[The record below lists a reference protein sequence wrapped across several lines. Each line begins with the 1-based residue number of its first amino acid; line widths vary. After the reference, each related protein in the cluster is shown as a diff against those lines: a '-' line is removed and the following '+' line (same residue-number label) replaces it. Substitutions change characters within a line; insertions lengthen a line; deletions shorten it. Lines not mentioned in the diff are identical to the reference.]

1 MWLIVGLG
9 NPGKSYSKTRHNI
22 GFMVI
27 DALSS
32 EYSIPFK
39 NKSKNFI
46 CGIGCINEKDVIL
59 LKPLTFMNRS
69 GVAVKEAIRKYTN
82 IDNMIVVHDDIDL
95 SAGVLRIK
103 KNGSAGGHRG
113 IESVIEA
120 IGTKDFLR
128 LRLGISRPDKISP
141 EEYVLSP
148 FDKHERPIIEKTIEK
163 AVDAIVTIL
172 DKGVAYAQN
181 KFHRKVNNIDLK

>member
-9 NPGKSYSKTRHNI
+9 NPGRKYSKTRHNV
-22 GFMVI
+22 GFMVV

-32 EYSIPFK
+32 KYSIPLK
-39 NKSKNFI
+39 GKSKNFI
-46 CGIGCINEKDVIL
+46 CGRCCIDGEDIIF

-82 IDNMIVVHDDIDL
+82 IENLIVVHDDLDL
-95 SAGVLRIK
+95 DAGIIRIK
-103 KNGSAGGHRG
+103 KDGSAGGHKG
-113 IESVIEA
+113 IASVIEI

-128 LRLGISRPDKISP
+128 LKIGIGRPDRISA

-148 FDKHERPIIEKTIEK
+148 FDKHERPVIKKTIEK
-163 AVDAIVTIL
+163 AVDAIVAIL
-172 DKGVAYAQN
+172 EKGVACAQN
-181 KFHRKVNNIDLK
+181 KFHHK

>member
-32 EYSIPFK
+32 KYSFPLK
-39 NKSKNFI
+39 DKSKNFI
-46 CGIGCINEKDVIL
+46 CGRGCINGKDIIL
-59 LKPLTFMNRS
+59 LKPLTLMNRS
-69 GVAVKEAIRKYTN
+69 GIAVKEALRKYTN
-82 IDNMIVVHDDIDL
+82 IENLIVIHDDLDL
-95 SAGVLRIK
+95 ATGILRIK

-113 IESVIEA
+113 IESVIGV

-128 LRLGISRPDKISP
+128 LKLGISRSDRISS

-148 FDKHERPIIEKTIEK
+148 FDKHERPIIKKTIEK

-172 DKGVAYAQN
+172 EKGVACAQN
-181 KFHRKVNNIDLK
+181 KFHRVGRD

>member
-32 EYSIPFK
+32 KYSIPLK

-46 CGIGCINEKDVIL
+46 CGVGCINGEDIVL

-69 GVAVKEAIRKYTN
+69 GVAVKEAIRKYTD
-82 IDNMIVVHDDIDL
+82 IDNIIVIHDDLDL
-95 SAGVLRIK
+95 GTGVLRIK

-113 IESVIEA
+113 IESVIGV

-128 LRLGISRPDKISP
+128 LRLGISRSDRISP
-141 EEYVLSP
+141 EEYVLNP

-172 DKGVAYAQN
+172 DKGIACAQN
-181 KFHRKVNNIDLK
+181 KFHGVDSN

>member
-9 NPGKSYSKTRHNI
+9 NPGKKYSKTRHNI

-32 EYSIPFK
+32 KYSIPLK
-39 NKSKNFI
+39 NKSKNFV
-46 CGIGCINEKDVIL
+46 CGIGSINGKDIIL
-59 LKPLTFMNRS
+59 LKPLTFMNRI
-69 GVAVKEAIRKYTN
+69 GIAVREAIREYTD
-82 IDNMIVVHDDIDL
+82 IDNIIVIHDDLDL
-95 SAGVLRIK
+95 GAGVLRIK

-113 IESVIEA
+113 IESVIET

-128 LRLGISRPDKISP
+128 IKIGIGRSIKISP
-141 EEYVLSP
+141 EEYVLKP

-181 KFHRKVNNIDLK
+181 KFHSE